1 MNYSELLDNVRNYT
15 EVTSDV
21 LSNTVINVFLTNI
34 ENQIDRLIDTDAQR
48 RYATTTFEA
57 NNAFLDVSGP
67 EGGFRFA
74 RALQIVADDGT
85 RTWLQQRDATFMDEY
100 SVERST
106 TDTNFTGQPKYWG
119 NWNATTLIVAPTP
132 NVAYTV
138 EMWYDET
145 PERLGNGAG
154 TTSTT
159 TFISNNAPE
168 VLLYGTLSEAFSYLK
183 NTQDMQLYTQKFQTA
198 LQAFANEQMGRKRRD
213 EYVDGVLR
221 VPLPSA
227 DPPSPLELVAL
238 PPAVAPPEP
247 PAAPPPAPAPPP
259 PPPASAINF
268 LYLILS
274 LMASIT
280 SSYFILVRCV

>member
-15 EVTSDV
+15 EVTADV
-21 LSNTVINVFLTNI
+21 LSNTVINVFLINI
-34 ENQIDRLIDTDAQR
+34 ENQIDRLLDSDAQR

-74 RALQIVADDGT
+74 RGLQIHATDGT
-85 RTWLQQRDATFMDEY
+85 ITWMEQRDTTFIDEY
-100 SVERST
+100 AVERST
-106 TDTNFTGQPKYWG
+106 TDSNFTGQPKYWA
-119 NWNATTLIVAPTP
+119 NWDATTLIVAPTP
-132 NVAYTV
+132 NTAYTV

-145 PERLGNGAG
+145 AERLGNGAG

-168 VLLYGTLSEAFSYLK
+168 VLLYGVLSETFSYLK
-183 NTQDMQLYTQKFQTA
+183 NAQDMQLYTQKFQTA

-221 VPLPSA
+221 VALPSA
-227 DPPSPLELVAL
+227 DPKA
-238 PPAVAPPEP
+238 
-247 PAAPPPAPAPPP
+247 
-259 PPPASAINF
+259 
-268 LYLILS
+268 
-274 LMASIT
+274 
-280 SSYFILVRCV
+280 

>member
-21 LSNTVINVFLTNI
+21 LSNSVINVFLTNI
-34 ENQIDRLIDTDAQR
+34 ENKVARQLDSDDQR

-85 RTWLQQRDATFMDEY
+85 RTWLEQRDATFMDEY
-100 SVERST
+100 SPERST

-119 NWNATTLIVAPTP
+119 NWDATTLIVAPTP

-145 PERLGNGAG
+145 AERLGNGSG

-159 TFISNNAPE
+159 TFLSNNAPE
-168 VLLYGTLSEAFSYLK
+168 VLLFGTLSEAFSYLK
-183 NTQDMQLYTQKFQTA
+183 NPQDMQLYESKYQVA
-198 LQAFANEQMGRKRRD
+198 LQDFAQEQMGRKRRD
-213 EYVDGVLR
+213 EYQNGVLR
-221 VPLPSA
+221 IPMK
-227 DPPSPLELVAL
+227 
-238 PPAVAPPEP
+238 
-247 PAAPPPAPAPPP
+247 
-259 PPPASAINF
+259 
-268 LYLILS
+268 S
-274 LMASIT
+274 LT
-280 SSYFILVRCV
+280 P

>member
-21 LSNTVINVFLTNI
+21 LSNTVVNVFLVNI
-34 ENQIDRLIDTDAQR
+34 ENQIERLLDSDAQR

-74 RALQIVADDGT
+74 RGLQIHAADGT
-85 RTWLQQRDATFMDEY
+85 ITWMEQRDTTFIDEY
-100 SVERST
+100 AVERST
-106 TDTNFTGQPKYWG
+106 TDVNFTGQPKYWA
-119 NWNATTLIVAPTP
+119 NWDATTLIVAPTP
-132 NVAYTV
+132 NTAYTV

-145 PERLGNGAG
+145 AERLGNGAG

-183 NTQDMQLYTQKFQTA
+183 NDKDMQLYTQKFQTA

-221 VPLPSA
+221 VALPSA
-227 DPPSPLELVAL
+227 DPKA
-238 PPAVAPPEP
+238 
-247 PAAPPPAPAPPP
+247 
-259 PPPASAINF
+259 
-268 LYLILS
+268 
-274 LMASIT
+274 
-280 SSYFILVRCV
+280 

>member
-21 LSNTVINVFLTNI
+21 LSNTVVNVFLVNI
-34 ENQIDRLIDTDAQR
+34 ENQIERLLDSDAQR

-74 RALQIVADDGT
+74 RGLQIHAADGT
-85 RTWLQQRDATFMDEY
+85 ISWMEQRDTTFIDEY
-100 SVERST
+100 AVERST
-106 TDTNFTGQPKYWG
+106 TDVNFTGQPKYWA
-119 NWNATTLIVAPTP
+119 NWDATTLIVAPTP

-145 PERLGNGAG
+145 AERLGNGAG

-183 NTQDMQLYTQKFQTA
+183 NDKDMQLYTQKFQTA

-221 VPLPSA
+221 VALPSA
-227 DPPSPLELVAL
+227 DPKA
-238 PPAVAPPEP
+238 
-247 PAAPPPAPAPPP
+247 
-259 PPPASAINF
+259 
-268 LYLILS
+268 
-274 LMASIT
+274 
-280 SSYFILVRCV
+280 

>member
-85 RTWLQQRDATFMDEY
+85 RTWLEQRDATFMDEY

-119 NWNATTLIVAPTP
+119 NWDATTLIVAPTP
-132 NVAYTV
+132 NTAYTV

-159 TFISNNAPE
+159 TFISNKAPE

-227 DPPSPLELVAL
+227 DPKA
-238 PPAVAPPEP
+238 
-247 PAAPPPAPAPPP
+247 
-259 PPPASAINF
+259 
-268 LYLILS
+268 
-274 LMASIT
+274 
-280 SSYFILVRCV
+280 

>member
-85 RTWLQQRDATFMDEY
+85 RTWLEQRDATFMDEY

-119 NWNATTLIVAPTP
+119 NWDATTLIVAPTP
-132 NVAYTV
+132 NTAYTV

-154 TTSTT
+154 ITSTT

-183 NTQDMQLYTQKFQTA
+183 NAQDMQLYTQKFQTA

-221 VPLPSA
+221 VALPSA
-227 DPPSPLELVAL
+227 DPKA
-238 PPAVAPPEP
+238 
-247 PAAPPPAPAPPP
+247 
-259 PPPASAINF
+259 
-268 LYLILS
+268 
-274 LMASIT
+274 
-280 SSYFILVRCV
+280 

>member
-74 RALQIVADDGT
+74 RALQIVAADGT
-85 RTWLQQRDATFMDEY
+85 RTWLEQRDATFMDEY

-119 NWNATTLIVAPTP
+119 NWDATTLIVAPTP
-132 NVAYTV
+132 NTAYTV

-183 NTQDMQLYTQKFQTA
+183 NAQDMQLYTQKFQTA

-227 DPPSPLELVAL
+227 DPKA
-238 PPAVAPPEP
+238 
-247 PAAPPPAPAPPP
+247 
-259 PPPASAINF
+259 
-268 LYLILS
+268 
-274 LMASIT
+274 
-280 SSYFILVRCV
+280 

>member
-21 LSNTVINVFLTNI
+21 LSNTVINVFLVNI
-34 ENQIDRLIDTDAQR
+34 ENQIERLLDSDAQR

-74 RALQIVADDGT
+74 RGLQIHAADGT
-85 RTWLQQRDATFMDEY
+85 ITWMEQRDTTFIDEY
-100 SVERST
+100 AVERST
-106 TDTNFTGQPKYWG
+106 TDVNFTGQPKYWA
-119 NWNATTLIVAPTP
+119 NWDATTLVVAPTP
-132 NVAYTV
+132 NTAYTV

-145 PERLGNGAG
+145 AERLGNGAG

-168 VLLYGTLSEAFSYLK
+168 VLLYGTLSETFSYLK
-183 NTQDMQLYTQKFQTA
+183 NDKDMQLYTQKFQTA

-221 VPLPSA
+221 VALPSA
-227 DPPSPLELVAL
+227 DPKA
-238 PPAVAPPEP
+238 
-247 PAAPPPAPAPPP
+247 
-259 PPPASAINF
+259 
-268 LYLILS
+268 
-274 LMASIT
+274 
-280 SSYFILVRCV
+280 